1 MGGSATMNNQVH
13 KRLSNEQVKAI
24 LGKYEHKEIKV
35 DKACDLLGIKR
46 SQFFEWA
53 KRFRQDPENFS
64 IGYTRK
70 TINRRIT
77 PHAESAILKE
87 LHLEK
92 KIIDDKEVPTR
103 FYNYSY
109 LKNELQKKSVI
120 VSVPT
125 IISRAKK
132 HGFYIPKPE
141 KKKHDREVITNYPGE
156 LIQHDS
162 SHHLF
167 SPPAQKKWYLI
178 TSIDD
183 YSRFILYG
191 HLVERETSWRHIE
204 ALEYV
209 FTTKGVP
216 LKYYVDSH
224 SIFRYIEARD
234 SLYKKYVLK
243 EEDADIQWRKVLRD
257 LKVSVTYALSPQA
270 KGKVERPYRWLQDHL
285 VRTCYREN
293 ITQIKD
299 GVEILRRELN
309 HYNYRQV
316 HSTTGE
322 VPVQRLEK
330 ALKENRSL
338 FRSFKIPSPYESSK
352 DIFCLRYERTT
363 NAYRK
368 ISFEGLELK
377 VPVNPYEKVELRI
390 IPDEQSQMTEIRFWH
405 RNKLIDV
412 QKIKNQDIKS
422 EHF

>member
-1 MGGSATMNNQVH
+1 MNNQIH
-13 KRLSNEQVKAI
+13 KRLSIDQVKAI
-24 LGKYEHKEIKV
+24 FEKYGQKEIKA
-35 DKACDLLGIKR
+35 DQAQDLLGLKR
-46 SQFFEWA
+46 RQFFEWV
-53 KRFRQDPENFS
+53 KRYKSDPSHFS
-64 IGYTRK
+64 IEPKRTHAHRK
-70 TINRRIT
+70 ISDET
-77 PHAESAILKE
+77 EKEILKE
-87 LHLEK
+87 LELEK
-92 KIIDDKEVPTR
+92 RLIEDKGVPLK

-109 LKNELQKKSVI
+109 LKNQLDKKSVI

-132 HGFYIPKPE
+132 YGFYIPKPE

-167 SPPAQKKWYLI
+167 SPPAQRKWYLI

-270 KGKVERPYRWLQDHL
+270 KGKVERPYGWMQDHL

-293 ITQIKD
+293 ITHIKD
-299 GVEILRRELN
+299 GVEILRKELN

-322 VPVQRLEK
+322 IPALRLEK
-330 ALKENRSL
+330 AIKENKSL
-338 FRSFKIPSPYESSK
+338 FRPFKIPSPYESSK

-390 IPDEQSQMTEIRFWH
+390 IPDEESQMTEIRFWH
-405 RNKLIDV
+405 RNKLIDM
-412 QKIKNQDIKS
+412 QKIKNTDLKTVR
-422 EHF
+422 F